1 MAKTYGPLLEIARI
15 QTEINKLFE
24 SLFELKSKK
33 DYSESTW
40 IPSVD
45 ICECEKHVTV
55 KIEIPGIL
63 VNDMRLYADG
73 NNITIE
79 GEKRK
84 ISMDGKKKL
93 HLMER
98 GYGKFKRV
106 ININAPVNTHRAEA
120 FLKDGVLKMIFPK
133 VSNKRGSRVEIA
145 VSEA

>member
-1 MAKTYGPLLEIARI
+1 MAKGYGPLLEIARI

-33 DYSESTW
+33 DYSESMW

-45 ICECEKHVTV
+45 ICECQKYVTV
-55 KIEIPGIL
+55 KVEIPGVL
-63 VNDMRLYADG
+63 LNDVKLYADG

-84 ISMDGKKKL
+84 VSRDGKKRL

-106 ININAPVNTHRAEA
+106 ININAPVNTHKAEA
-120 FLKDGVLKMIFPK
+120 TLKDGVLRMIFPK
-133 VSNKRGSRVEIA
+133 VSNKRGERVEIA
-145 VSEA
+145 ISEA